1 VPLRYIPVHDKYF
14 PIRKRPN
21 MISHAAMS
29 TFVLNRV
36 HELATEE
43 KARVSLFR
51 NHDLQAI
58 DAAIVKYTDREVCV
72 ALVYN
77 HLMH

>member
-1 VPLRYIPVHDKYF
+1 
-14 PIRKRPN
+14 
-21 MISHAAMS
+21 MS

-36 HELATEE
+36 RELATEE